1 MKISNLLKFLLAP
14 FMMFAVDGE
23 GGGTGGGTADRGDDF
38 VPTDDDDAPT
48 TTDPKAAGHDD
59 DDIDPDN
66 PDADK
71 TKEKVETEDE
81 ADTKAKRKD
90 TRIPLD
96 RHKALLEKERAAR
109 ATLEQEVAQLKQ
121 GKQVADTNEQLTE
134 AENKVLGLEKEYTKL
149 LVDGEIDKAT
159 AKMAEIRRLE
169 RGIAETKSTFQIQA
183 AEARAY
189 ARVQYDTTVER
200 LESAYPALNPDHE
213 DYDAERT
220 AEVVEL
226 RDGYI
231 ATGKYTRAQAIQ
243 KAAKTLMGASTTRQE
258 RAVTTEARVDK
269 EDVAKK
275 VADERAAA
283 QRKKNADV
291 ANKQP
296 SNINKAG
303 IDSDKMGGRLD
314 AKAVMKM
321 DQDAFAKL
329 DDATLA
335 RLRGDVIA

>member
-1 MKISNLLKFLLAP
+1 MKISSLLKFLLSP
-14 FMMFAVDGE
+14 FMMFAVDGDS
-23 GGGTGGGTADRGDDF
+23 GGGSGGGAVDRGDDF
-38 VPTDDDDAPT
+38 VPTDEAVDDEAKGA
-48 TTDPKAAGHDD
+48 TDTKAAGHDD

-71 TKEKVETEDE
+71 TEKKPEDK
-81 ADTKAKRKD
+81 ADGKKD
-90 TRIPLD
+90 SRIPLS
-96 RHKALLEKERAAR
+96 RHKAMLEKERASR
-109 ATLEQEVAQLKQ
+109 AALEQELAMLKQ

-134 AENKVLGLEKEYTKL
+134 AENKVIGLEKEYTKL
-149 LVDGEIDKAT
+149 LVDGEIEKAA

-169 RGIAETKSTFQIQA
+169 RSITETKSTFQIQA

-189 ARVQYDTTVER
+189 ERVQYDSTVER
-200 LESAYPALNPDHE
+200 LETAYPVLNPDHD
-213 DYDAERT
+213 DYDKELT

-243 KAAKTLMGASTTRQE
+243 KAAKTLLGAKTSRQE
-258 RAVTTEARVDK
+258 RAVESEVRVDK
-269 EDVAKK
+269 EDVAK
-275 VADERAAA
+275 AAAAERATA

-296 SNINKAG
+296 PSTTKIG
-303 IDSDKMGGRLD
+303 IDSDKMGGTLD
-314 AKAVMKM
+314 AKVVMKM
-321 DQDAFAKL
+321 SQDEFAKL

-335 RLRGDVIA
+335 RMRGDVIA